1 MIISSYHRIML
12 RINITWRDRRVEYL
26 NLRDDIYQNM
36 VPDDEANKIWIPEIG
51 MNVVL
56 HWYCVCIE

>member
-56 HWYCVCIE
+56 HLYCICIE